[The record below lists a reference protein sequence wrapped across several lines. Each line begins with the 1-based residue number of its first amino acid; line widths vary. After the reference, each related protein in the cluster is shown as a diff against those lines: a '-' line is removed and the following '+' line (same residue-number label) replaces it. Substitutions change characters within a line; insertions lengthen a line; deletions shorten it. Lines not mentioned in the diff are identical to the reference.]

1 MTATYTTYTLE
12 DFKNII
18 CYRLSPGD
26 TDLPS
31 IPFFDMAITFYMLL
45 WNIGT
50 IGASPADDEDEN
62 CESDDLDEN
71 DDLDDLDEHGE
82 AVKNG
87 EPDERSGTVAT
98 DNPDK
103 PYGYDEAALKHLLE
117 SGIFEYVDGFIIS
130 PITSD
135 SLRLLNCSIHDLLP
149 IAKLNTPELNPP
161 KMLRLDDAV
170 FLTTHDGL
178 YGATAMLYD
187 GATAMLYE
195 GLPNCSVHD
204 KNALNTLNTLST
216 LNTPN
221 TPNALKE
228 VSEVLQTSRFHLL
241 PISEHGVL
249 CTNSLTLE
257 RKKALMMNEQ
267 KPLTRSVYEYKDG
280 AITAII

>member
-12 DFKNII
+12 DFKKII

-71 DDLDDLDEHGE
+71 DDLDDLDEHGK

-87 EPDERSGTVAT
+87 EPDERSETVAI
-98 DNPDK
+98 DKPDE

-117 SGIFEYVDGFIIS
+117 SGIFECVNGYIIS

-135 SLRLLNCSIHDLLP
+135 SLRLLNCSIDDLLP

-161 KMLRLDDAV
+161 KMLALDDAV

-178 YGATAMLYD
+178 YGATAMLY
-187 GATAMLYE
+187 E
-195 GLPNCSVHD
+195 GVL
-204 KNALNTLNTLST
+204 
-216 LNTPN
+216 N

-228 VSEVLQTSRFHLL
+228 VSNVLQTSHFHLL

-257 RKKALMMNEQ
+257 RERDLMMNEQ
-267 KPLTRSVYEYKDG
+267 KPLTRRVYEYKDG